1 MKSLLILA
9 VLFTNVFVGS
19 AQGIKEKVI
28 DGCGR
33 GPYKAIAVSEET
45 LPGFAVYRPQ
55 NIQEAVKKEGRLP
68 VMVWANGAC
77 VNSSVEHERFLTEI
91 ASHGYVIVAIGD
103 LQMTSEARA
112 NKSTPDTML
121 LTAINWMEKHAKEKG
136 NDYYA
141 NVDLG
146 KIAAGG
152 MSCGGAQTLRVA
164 ADSRIKTYM
173 IFNSGMG
180 DMTMAGASTKS
191 LENLHG
197 KIIYIIGGETDIAY
211 ANAVM
216 DYDRIKHVPVVFANL
231 PGIGHGGTYAQEY
244 GGSFAQMAIDW
255 LDWQFKGKDH
265 SALFLKNDLSKYPGW
280 TMKAKNF

>member
-9 VLFTNVFVGS
+9 VFCTNVFVGS
-19 AQGIKEKVI
+19 AQIIKEKLI
-28 DGCGR
+28 DNGGR
-33 GPYKAIAVSEET
+33 GPYKAIAVSEKT
-45 LPGFAVYRPQ
+45 LPDFAVYRPQ
-55 NIQEAVKKEGRLP
+55 NIQEAVKNEGRLP
-68 VMVWANGAC
+68 VMVWANGGC
-77 VNSSVEHERFLTEI
+77 VNSSIQHERFLTEI

-103 LQMTSEARA
+103 LQLTAEDRKQQS
-112 NKSTPDTML
+112 SPDTML
-121 LTAINWMEKHAKEKG
+121 LAALDWMEQRANEKG
-136 NDYYA
+136 NDYSE

-152 MSCGGAQTLRVA
+152 MSCGGAHALRIA
-164 ADSRIKTYM
+164 ADKRVKTYM
-173 IFNSGMG
+173 ICNSGMG